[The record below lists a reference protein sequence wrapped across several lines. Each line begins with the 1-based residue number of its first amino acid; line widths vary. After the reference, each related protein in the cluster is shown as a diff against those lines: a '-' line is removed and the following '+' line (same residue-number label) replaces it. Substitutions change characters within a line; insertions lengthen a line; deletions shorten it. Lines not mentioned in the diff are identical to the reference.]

1 LKKIANSIK
10 ILHFVNYCEHDSLIR
25 YEKVDE
31 MNVCTEGN
39 VLEELLQLLE
49 LEKIEENIFRGQ
61 SQDLGFGNVFG
72 GQVVGQALS
81 AASQTVSADFYAH
94 SLHGYFMMPGDAA
107 KPIAYTV
114 DCIRD
119 GKSFVT
125 RRVVAVQ
132 NGRAIFS
139 MASSFHRQEEGYEH
153 QDTMPDIDGPEGL
166 ESEVEMARR
175 LAHKIP
181 EEIVEKL
188 LCKKPIEIRVVN
200 PMDTFNAKAMPPEK
214 FVWFKA
220 IDKIPDNSAAHRY
233 MLAYASDF
241 HLVGTAL
248 YPHAKTFWSPDM
260 KVASLDH
267 SIWFHGDLK
276 MDEWHL
282 YVMKSP
288 RAAKGRGLNMGSVFT
303 REGRLVA
310 SVVQEGLIRHI
321 KK

>member
-1 LKKIANSIK
+1 MS
-10 ILHFVNYCEHDSLIR
+10 
-25 YEKVDE
+25 
-31 MNVCTEGN
+31 VCSEGN
-39 VLEELLQLLE
+39 VLKELLQLLK

-81 AASQTVSADFYAH
+81 AASETVSLDFHAH
-94 SLHGYFMMPGDAA
+94 SLHGYFMLAGDAT

-139 MASSFHRQEEGYEH
+139 MAASFHRQEQGYEH
-153 QDTMPDIDGPEGL
+153 QDLMPEVDGPEGI
-166 ESEVEMARR
+166 ESEVEMVRR
-175 LAHKIP
+175 ISDKIP
-181 EEIVEKL
+181 KPILEKL

-200 PMDTFNAKAMPPEK
+200 PMNAFNPKIMPPEK
-214 FVWFKA
+214 YVWFRA
-220 IDKIPDNSAAHRY
+220 IDKIPDDVAAHRY

-241 HLVGTAL
+241 HLVGTSL
-248 YPHAKTFWSPDM
+248 YPHGKTFWSPDM
-260 KVASLDH
+260 QVASLDH
-267 SIWFHGDLK
+267 SIWFHGDIK
-276 MDEWHL
+276 MDDWLL

-288 RAAKGRGLNMGSVFT
+288 WAGKARGLNIASIYT
-303 REGRLVA
+303 RDGKLIA
-310 SVVQEGLIRHI
+310 SVAQEGLMRAR